1 MLSLKH
7 RACRPRAVNVSSGTC
22 IPEQLGV
29 YIANSMT
36 SSKIP
41 VAVFAATSLECI
53 GHCYWLQVVLHE
65 CLHTCSGLKLSPLS
79 EGEGSLQG

>member
-53 GHCYWLQVVLHE
+53 GHCYCCRWCFMNASTHAL
-65 CLHTCSGLKLSPLS
+65 G
-79 EGEGSLQG
+79 